1 MRRDDVVIA
10 TKVYSPM
17 TKALDLIRQHAKPL
31 QPAAVAALSLK
42 LDESEM
48 ARLVAP
54 YVSHA
59 VSGHT

>member
-1 MRRDDVVIA
+1 
-10 TKVYSPM
+10 M